1 MVLEKTMKKIFI
13 LIYNGVN
20 MIECIENLIGYAV
33 PQKYKDFM
41 LKITEENYEFI
52 YPMGYILERN
62 ETYQIQTE
70 EPTALLIGQNG
81 DLGFFIKK
89 GCGDT
94 IFSLD
99 LGALG
104 SLDMD
109 YEAKDIN
116 EFISRFDS

>member
-1 MVLEKTMKKIFI
+1 
-13 LIYNGVN
+13 
-20 MIECIENLIGYAV
+20 
-33 PQKYKDFM
+33 M
-41 LKITEENYEFI
+41 LKVTEENYEFI
-52 YPMGYILERN
+52 YPINYILERN

-89 GCGDT
+89 DFGDK

-116 EFISRFDS
+116 EFMNRFNS